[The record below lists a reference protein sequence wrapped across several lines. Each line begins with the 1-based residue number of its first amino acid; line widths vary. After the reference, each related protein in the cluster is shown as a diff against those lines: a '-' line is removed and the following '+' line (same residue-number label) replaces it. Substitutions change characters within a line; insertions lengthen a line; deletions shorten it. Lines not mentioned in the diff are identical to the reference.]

1 MCKIMERKKMRAAVL
16 EDARKFVIRDVP
28 EPVPDKD
35 EALLKVR
42 YCGICGS
49 DLHLYKGGGKGRILG
64 HEVSG
69 DIVELGSDVE
79 EWRVGDRV
87 TIDPHTMCFDCYWC
101 KIGKT
106 ELCER
111 TGVTGVDR
119 DGGFATHVKVKAHQL
134 YKLPDELTYEQGALV
149 EPLSVVLHGVRLSE
163 IKVGDTVAVL
173 GLGPLGQFAAR
184 LARASEAK
192 AVYATDISKSRIDLA
207 RNVIDEAINSKEV
220 DSTER
225 ILELT
230 DDKGPDI
237 VFECSGNAA
246 ASQQSITLPKRGGTL
261 VIIGICLESIEISPF
276 QDLVFKQLTIKGS
289 FHSSPRDFV
298 QAIDIMKSKRIEV
311 DSIIASKIPLEG
323 IGEKGFEAV
332 LKGEGGKILVRP

>member
-1 MCKIMERKKMRAAVL
+1 MRAAVL
-16 EDARKFVIRDVP
+16 EEARKFVIREVP

-49 DLHLYKGGGKGRILG
+49 DLHLYKHGMKRRILG

-87 TIDPHTMCFDCYWC
+87 TIDPHTICYNCYWC

-111 TGVTGVDR
+111 PGVTGVDR
-119 DGGFATHVKVKAHQL
+119 DGGFATYVKVKSHQL
-134 YKLPDELTYEQGALV
+134 HKLPDELTYEQGTLI

-173 GLGPLGQFAAR
+173 GLGPLGQLAAR
-184 LARASEAK
+184 LAKASGAK
-192 AVYATDISKSRIDLA
+192 AVYAADVNKSRIDLA
-207 RNVIDEAINSKEV
+207 RNVVDEAINSNEV

-230 DDKGPDI
+230 NDMGPDI
-237 VFECSGNAA
+237 VFECSGNVA

-261 VIIGICLESIEISPF
+261 VVIGICFEPIEVSPF
-276 QDLVFKQLTIKGS
+276 LDLVFKQLTIKGS
-289 FHSSPRDFV
+289 FHSSLSDFV
-298 QAIDIMKSKRIEV
+298 QALDIIKSKTIEV
-311 DSIIASKIPLEG
+311 DSLITSKIPLED
-323 IGEKGFEAV
+323 IEEKGFEAA
-332 LKGEGGKILVRP
+332 LGAEGGKILVRP

>member
-1 MCKIMERKKMRAAVL
+1 MRAAVL
-16 EDARKFVIRDVP
+16 EEARKFVIRDVP
-28 EPVPDKD
+28 KPVSEKD
-35 EALLKVR
+35 EVLLKVR

-49 DLHLYKGGGKGRILG
+49 DLHLYQGGTKGRILG
-64 HEVSG
+64 HEVSA

-87 TIDPHTMCFDCYWC
+87 TMDTHTICHNCYWC

-111 TGVTGVDR
+111 ASVTGVDH

-134 YKLPDELTYEQGALV
+134 HKLPDELTYEQGALI
-149 EPLSVVLHGVRLSE
+149 EPLSVVLHGVNLSE
-163 IKVGDTVAVL
+163 IKAGDTVAVL

-184 LARASEAK
+184 LAKASGAS
-192 AVYATDISKSRIDLA
+192 AVYATDINETRMDLA
-207 RNVIDEAINSKEV
+207 RNVVDEAINSKEV

-230 DDKGPDI
+230 NNMGPDI

-261 VIIGICLESIEISPF
+261 VTIGICLHSIEVSPF

-298 QAIDIMKSKRIEV
+298 QAIDILKSKTIEV
-311 DSIIASKIPLEG
+311 DSIITSKIPLED
-323 IGEKGFEAV
+323 IGEKGFEIA

>member
-1 MCKIMERKKMRAAVL
+1 MRAAVL
-16 EDARKFVIRDVP
+16 EDARRFVLRNVP

-35 EALLKVR
+35 EAVLKVR

-49 DLHLYKGGGKGRILG
+49 DLHMYKHGLKGRILG

-69 DIVELGSDVE
+69 DIVKLGSDVE

-87 TIDPHTMCFDCYWC
+87 TIDPHTICYDCYWC

-106 ELCER
+106 ELCEK
-111 TGVTGVDR
+111 TSVTGVNY
-119 DGGFATHVKVKAHQL
+119 DGGFATYVKVKSHQL
-134 YKLPDELTYEQGALV
+134 HKLPDDLTYEQGALI

-163 IKVGDTVAVL
+163 IKVGDTAAVL

-184 LARASEAK
+184 LAKASGAK
-192 AVYATDISKSRIDLA
+192 AVYATDINESRMDLA
-207 RNVIDEAINSKEV
+207 RNVVDEVINSNEV

-230 DDKGPDI
+230 NDVGPDI
-237 VFECSGNAA
+237 VFECSGNGAA
-246 ASQQSITLPKRGGTL
+246 AQQSITLPKKGGTT
-261 VIIGICLESIEISPF
+261 VFIGICFDSIEVLPF

-298 QAIDIMKSKRIEV
+298 QAIDIVKSKTIEV
-311 DSIIASKIPLEG
+311 DSIITLKIPLED
-323 IGEKGFEAV
+323 IGEKGFEAT
-332 LKGEGGKILVRP
+332 LKAEGGKILVKP